1 MPLNPEIFTTT
12 GIKRSTLDKLRANKV
27 HDRQPDYE
35 LIDNAV
41 EKAEKYDYMMAM
53 EENDLK

>member
-1 MPLNPEIFTTT
+1 MPLNPEIYTTT
-12 GIKRSTLDKLRANKV
+12 GIKRSTLEKLRANKV

-53 EENDLK
+53 EE